1 MIKKNNLN
9 LLIMNILNF
18 NSCYLILIILSI
30 LLSIYMIILPLDNRY
45 LAIKLVPIAYTIFI
59 LIFVNKNTI
68 IGIGS
73 ASLIV
78 LYFFRMC
85 LVPLISAYGNFY
97 HDTDISL
104 YIHNFNL
111 ACILMIIECFTVFTS
126 AKYFQKKYRKKLINI
141 QNNIKKNELL
151 TFNRNPFLYIILFFL
166 MGTSIILFFIYPQ
179 LRGYFRFFFI
189 SNELSF
195 ELLKKFEK
203 GISSLGPIYYIAKT
217 LFEFTRPLFFFFILH
232 KILNNKKLKGKKLYS
247 LILTGIAFSFV
258 SGEQIHS
265 IFVAII
271 CIYNILINTKSKSRV
286 LKICLPACVIVFV
299 GYGLY
304 TFSSAGTPKMISR
317 AIQNYFGGPVVM
329 AAGLGVKADNPIVY
343 FFNDIYNGSSLLVG
357 IFGSRMSTT
366 DLINGYVNSAAYGTF
381 FSFIIQSKFFFEYF
395 APCAVVFIV
404 GFIYK
409 MDFDTEKF
417 DNDFYRMIYQYISF
431 SVSVFLIMYTFTM
444 VVNYIIYSILGYV
457 IIIFLDKKV
466 RYKYN
471 ESVGDNSRL
480 QC

>member
-9 LLIMNILNF
+9 LLIMNVLNF
-18 NSCYLILIILSI
+18 NSYYVMLVILSL
-30 LLSIYMIILPLDNRY
+30 LLSIYMLILPIDYSY

-59 LIFVNKNTI
+59 LIFVNKNTV

-85 LVPLISAYGNFY
+85 LVPLVSAYGNFY

-104 YIHNFNL
+104 YVHNFNL
-111 ACILMIIECFTVFTS
+111 ACILMIIECFTVFAS
-126 AKYFQKKYRKKLINI
+126 AKYFQKKYRKKLINY
-141 QNNIKKNELL
+141 QKNVNKNKLL
-151 TFNRNPFLYIILFFL
+151 TFSKNPFLYMILYFF
-166 MGTSIILFFIYPQ
+166 MSMSIVLFLKYPQ

-203 GISSLGPIYYIAKT
+203 DVSSLGPIYYIAKT
-217 LFEFTRPLFFFFILH
+217 LFEFTRPLLFFFILH
-232 KILNNKKLKGKKLYS
+232 KILNNKKLKGKKFYS
-247 LILTGIAFSFV
+247 LILTGIAFAFV

-271 CIYNILINTKSKSRV
+271 CIYNILINTRSKSKI
-286 LKICLPACVIVFV
+286 LKICLPACVIIFV

-329 AAGLGVKADNPIVY
+329 ATGLGVKADNPIIY

-357 IFGSRMSTT
+357 IFGSRVSTT
-366 DLINGYVNSAAYGTF
+366 DLINRYVNPAAYGTF

-395 APCAVVFIV
+395 APCTVVFIV
-404 GFIYK
+404 KFIYK

-417 DNDFYRMIYQYISF
+417 DNDFYRMVYQYISF

-444 VVNYIIYSILGYV
+444 VVNYIIYSILGYI

-466 RYKYN
+466 RCKYN
-471 ESVGDNSRL
+471 ESIGNSTHL